1 MEPLEEGFSEGIKLK
16 LGFER
21 GRRLS
26 MKSEEGKEGRKRQRI
41 LGKK

>member
-1 MEPLEEGFSEGIKLK
+1 MEPHEEGFSEGIKFK
-16 LGFER
+16 LGYER
-21 GRRLS
+21 EGRLS